1 MKRKL
6 VLFLFLTFFL
16 LPFSVNAQEA
26 FDIKNYDVDVVVGVD
41 NTLKITE
48 DITVFFNDSIHGII
62 RKIPYN
68 GSVIREDGTRSKFRA
83 KIKNIVVNEESSISS
98 EEGYKFIQIGDADK
112 LVNGLVNYKIS
123 YTYDLGRDKN
133 KGFDELYLNII
144 GPEWDT
150 TIDEVTF
157 NISMPKDYDKE
168 KLGFSIGSYG
178 TSGYKEGDIEF
189 IQVGN
194 NISGKTKI
202 QLDNY
207 DAFTVR
213 IELPDKYFEREEVF
227 AFLNII
233 FIGLSCFFAGLGLY
247 WWKKHGVDREVIE
260 TVEFYPP
267 DGMNSAE
274 VGYAYSLS
282 SSDNAIVSLL
292 IYLAN
297 KGYLRIEEKDTKGKD
312 FKIIKVK
319 EYDGNNENERLF
331 FEGLFK
337 NKDIVEK
344 EDLEESFYKVIATI
358 KFNLEK
364 DRFKYSEK
372 KSAKLRLGLIGTS
385 LLTLFCSLIKPL
397 IEGYEIDFIMI
408 SVLAFLLFIAVI
420 AILVSLIKK
429 NAFIVSIITLILGLL
444 VSYLI
449 GDSYLFDDKMFFIVF
464 VVGFVSIIIQFI
476 SFAYMGK
483 RTVEGAHILGKLKGF
498 KNFLQL
504 AEKEKLETL
513 VLDDPSYFYN
523 ILPYTYV
530 FGLSNKWIKKFES
543 IAVSPPDWYTS
554 SNPDMFDI
562 YVFNR
567 FMDNTIS
574 SAKTAM
580 TSTPQGTSSS
590 GGGFSGGGFS
600 GGGVGG
606 GGGSS
611 W

>member
-16 LPFSVNAQEA
+16 LPFNVNAKEA
-26 FDIKNYDVDVVVGVD
+26 FDIKNYDVDVVVGID
-41 NTLKITE
+41 NTLKIME
-48 DITVFFNDSIHGII
+48 DITVFFNEPRHGII

-68 GSVIREDGTRSKFRA
+68 GSIKRIDGSRSKFRA
-83 KIKNIVVNEESSISS
+83 KIKNIVVNEKSSVSS
-98 EEGYKFIQIGDADK
+98 EDNYKLIQIGDANK
-112 LVNGLVNYKIS
+112 LVDGLVNYKIS

-133 KGFDELYLNII
+133 KSFDELYLNII

-157 NISMPKDYDKE
+157 NISMPKVYDKE
-168 KLGFSIGSYG
+168 KLGFSLGSYG
-178 TSGYKEGDIEF
+178 SSGYNEEDIEF
-189 IQVGN
+189 IQEGN
-194 NISGKTKI
+194 NISGRTKV
-202 QLDNY
+202 QLGNY
-207 DAFTVR
+207 EGLTVR
-213 IELPDKYFEREEVF
+213 IELPDKYFEREDNL
-227 AFLNII
+227 AFLNIV
-233 FIGLSCFFAGLGLY
+233 FIGISIYFASLSLH
-247 WWKKHGVDREVIE
+247 WWKKYGVDREVIE

-267 DGMNSAE
+267 IGMNSAE
-274 VGYAYSLS
+274 VGFAYSLTS
-282 SSDNAIVSLL
+282 NDNAVVSLL

-331 FEGLFK
+331 FDGLFK

-344 EDLEESFYKVIATI
+344 KDLEESFYKVIATI

-372 KSAKLRLGLIGTS
+372 KSSKLRLGIIGTS
-385 LLTLFCSLIKPL
+385 LLTLLCSLIKPL
-397 IEGYEIDFIMI
+397 IEGYEIDFVILSVVFVLLFVGIVAALFAIIKRSALFVSII
-408 SVLAFLLFIAVI
+408 SLILAFLASW
-420 AILVSLIKK
+420 LV
-429 NAFIVSIITLILGLL
+429 A
-444 VSYLI
+444 Y
-449 GDSYLFDDKMFFIVF
+449 SYLFDDMVLSLVFMIGFI
-464 VVGFVSIIIQFI
+464 SIIIQFI

-483 RTVEGAHILGKLKGF
+483 RTIEGAQILGKLKGF
-498 KNFLQL
+498 KNFLKV

-543 IAVSPPDWYTS
+543 IAISPPDWYTS

-567 FMDNTIS
+567 FMDNTLV
-574 SAKTAM
+574 SAQSAM
-580 TSTPQGTSSS
+580 TSMPQGTSGGS
-590 GGGFSGGGFS
+590 GYSGGGFS

>member
-16 LPFSVNAQEA
+16 LPFNVNAQEA
-26 FDIKNYDVDVVVGVD
+26 FDIKKYDVDVEVGVN

-48 DITVFFNDSIHGII
+48 DITVFFNESRHGII
-62 RKIPYN
+62 RKIPYS
-68 GSVIREDGTRSKFRA
+68 GSVERLDGTRGRFRA
-83 KIKNIVVNEESSISS
+83 KIKNIVVNEKSSLSS
-98 EEGYKFIQIGDADK
+98 EEGYKLIKIGDANK
-112 LVNGLVNYKIS
+112 LVDGLVNYKIS
-123 YTYDLGRDKN
+123 YTYYLGRDKN

-144 GPEWDT
+144 GTEWDT

-157 NISMPKDYDKE
+157 NISMPKEYDNE
-168 KLGFSIGSYG
+168 KLGFSIGGYG
-178 TSGYKEGDIEF
+178 SFGYNENDIEF
-189 IQVGN
+189 AQFSN

-207 DAFTVR
+207 EGLTVR
-213 IELPDKYFEREEVF
+213 IELPDNYFERVDKF
-227 AFLNII
+227 AFLNIT
-233 FIGLSCFFAGLGLY
+233 FISISVLFAVLSLY
-247 WWKKHGVDREVIE
+247 WWRKHGVDREVVE

-274 VGYAYSLS
+274 VGYAYNLT

-297 KGYLRIEEKDTKGKD
+297 KGYLRIEEVDTKGKD

-319 EYDGNNENERLF
+319 DYDGNNENERLF

-337 NKDIVEK
+337 NKDVVEK
-344 EDLEESFYKVIATI
+344 DDLEESFYKVIATI

-372 KSAKLRLGLIGTS
+372 KSSGIRLAIVGTS
-385 LLTLFCSLIKPL
+385 LLTLFCTLIKPFL
-397 IEGYEIDFIMI
+397 DGYEIDFVII
-408 SVLAFLLFIAVI
+408 SSVSVLVMAGLIAFLT
-420 AILVSLIKK
+420 AIIKK
-429 NAFIVSIITLILGLL
+429 SALVVSIIILCLSIFI
-444 VSYLI
+444 SYSL
-449 GDSYLFDDKMFFIVF
+449 GNLYLFDDKMYFMIFMTGFI
-464 VVGFVSIIIQFI
+464 SIIIQFI

-483 RTVEGAHILGKLKGF
+483 RTVEGAKLLGKLKGF
-498 KNFLQL
+498 KNFLKL

-530 FGLSNKWIKKFES
+530 FGLSDKWIKKFES
-543 IAVSPPDWYTS
+543 IALSPPDWYTS
-554 SNPDMFDI
+554 SNPNMFDV

-580 TSTPQGTSSS
+580 TSVPYSS
-590 GGGFSGGGFS
+590 GGSGSSGGGFS